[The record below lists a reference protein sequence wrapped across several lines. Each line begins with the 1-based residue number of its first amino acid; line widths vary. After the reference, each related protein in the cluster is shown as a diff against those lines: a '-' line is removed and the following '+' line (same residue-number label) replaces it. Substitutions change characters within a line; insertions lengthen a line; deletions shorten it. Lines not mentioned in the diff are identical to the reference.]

1 MRHLTAKKFAHLEE
15 IEAHEIGR
23 PHFRMRNPLV
33 QGLGD
38 YRVEPIWDIYLI
50 AASTACVKEILFS
63 IPQNNQFQIPGGAA
77 FNKTVQ
83 STSMLKSAEL
93 PSPERYILRAI
104 SVYLA
109 NNMNQ
114 DDVSQFCS
122 QTYLSVFMG
131 SSGKSFFQVPAC
143 RETSGGRRRMGA
155 AMQFWYGHWH
165 GQDFQRDW
173 KWIAHRSRR
182 RISADGSGSGGAKP
196 RWLRFVSTD
205 RWRADSSESDVR
217 RDRGSDTGG
226 ARCGGRFHHGSHI
239 GVRPR
244 RGSDRVGVARRHARS
259 SSAVIR

>member
-1 MRHLTAKKFAHLEE
+1 MEL
-15 IEAHEIGR
+15 EAHEIGR
-23 PHFRMRNPLV
+23 PHFAMRNPLV
-33 QGLGD
+33 SGLGD

-131 SSGKSFFQVPAC
+131 SSGKSFFQVPLIGKLPAGGGAWAQQC
-143 RETSGGRRRMGA
+143 NSGTGTGTGTIFSVTGNGLPTEAGGGYPQTA
-155 AMQFWYGHWH
+155 AGVV
-165 GQDFQRDW
+165 GQNP
-173 KWIAHRSRR
+173 
-182 RISADGSGSGGAKP
+182 DGS
-196 RWLRFVSTD
+196 
-205 RWRADSSESDVR
+205 DSFPQID
-217 RDRGSDTGG
+217 
-226 ARCGGRFHHGSHI
+226 
-239 GVRPR
+239 GVLIPQNQTF
-244 RGSDRVGVARRHARS
+244 GVIVDPTLAAHVAAVGFTTAATSAYAPGVGVIAWVLLEGTHVV
-259 SSAVIR
+259 AVL